1 MTLVTDGIGHGRSA
15 HFIASAKLLYRFNRY
30 ISLQNLTGLDYSNSR
45 SDIFIPDIGVIA
57 MDSVNNSPR
66 AFAEAY
72 QSTQNHAILSLK
84 NNAVSLHQIN
94 VQLGMWLMMNKYTFD
109 KGIDLNTATDEFTQ
123 IGQGN
128 ARLNYLREIDA
139 DNRGLTWISY
149 YGSFNYSY
157 ADKYY
162 LSSVLCTD
170 VNSAMND

>member
-1 MTLVTDGIGHGRSA
+1 MLSA
-15 HFIASAKLLYRFNRY
+15 SSIERAIRNVAHDES
-30 ISLQNLTGLDYSNSR
+30 YS
-45 SDIFIPDIGVIA
+45 
-57 MDSVNNSPR
+57 
-66 AFAEAY
+66 
-72 QSTQNHAILSLK
+72 
-84 NNAVSLHQIN
+84 
-94 VQLGMWLMMNKYTFD
+94 FD